1 MLILA
6 RTALRR
12 PKLVLAILLLATG
25 AVAAGLFRLAIRVD
39 GEALY
44 PEGDA
49 TVERT
54 LADRQR
60 FDEPQQVIVLATS
73 RPGGPPLASPAGL
86 RELQRLH
93 DGLKALPGVQ
103 FQGVRSLADL
113 LEPPADRTLSIR
125 SF

>member
-44 PEGDA
+44 PQGDA
-49 TVERT
+49 TVART

-60 FDEPQQVIVLATS
+60 FDEPQQVILLAAS
-73 RPGGPPLASPAGL
+73 RPGGPLLASPEGL
-86 RELQRLH
+86 RWLASRHADL
-93 DGLKALPGVQ
+93 ATLPGVQ
-103 FQGVRSLADL
+103 GV
-113 LEPPADRTLSIR
+113 
-125 SF
+125 